1 MRKITDA
8 DRLQMEKNLRRFN
21 GLPEEPVIDATD
33 CVKHYDE
40 KIIDSE
46 KIPHKTNKNT
56 NMEQKHASSNSKN
69 FKINPQIIAYAF
81 IGIVPLIILNARQKK
96 LDSAIGVIFIS
107 VVEYLIMTPILF
119 IFLFIILNLVLGG
132 IRGIS
137 LVVYLLLS
145 GLEKF
150 GISLESSNDID
161 DLLDSVEKNMPA
173 IVIVF
178 VAFIF
183 PWVML
188 FIE

>member
-21 GLPEEPVIDATD
+21 GLPEEPVIDVTD

-56 NMEQKHASSNSKN
+56 NMGQKHASHNSKN
-69 FKINPQIIAYAF
+69 FKISPQIIACAF
-81 IGIVPLIILNARQKK
+81 IGITPLVILNSRQEK
-96 LDSAIGVIFIS
+96 LDSVINIIFVS
-107 VVEYLIMTPILF
+107 VVEYLFMTPILCML
-119 IFLFIILNLVLGG
+119 LFIILYLMLSG
-132 IRGIS
+132 IKGIS
-137 LVVYLLLS
+137 LMIYLLLS

-150 GISLESSNDID
+150 GISLESSNDIE